1 MVLRNYQERAMTR
14 MRETSGVHP
23 LDEPRRA
30 LEVESGAFLLVMQK
44 SSLVVQ
50 PKIMQAQEYGLTKE
64 RIMITPKPR
73 RTPGSHRGSFSLSP
87 TITDPEV
94 IPI

>member
-1 MVLRNYQERAMTR
+1 
-14 MRETSGVHP
+14 
-23 LDEPRRA
+23 
-30 LEVESGAFLLVMQK
+30 MQK

-50 PKIMQAQEYGLTKE
+50 PEIMQAREYGLTKE
-64 RIMITPKPR
+64 RIMITPKMNILQIPIIDEFR
-73 RTPGSHRGSFSLSP
+73 ASSKSKRTAEFTAEKGLWTQNPCRTPGSHRGSFLLSP

>member
-1 MVLRNYQERAMTR
+1 
-14 MRETSGVHP
+14 
-23 LDEPRRA
+23 
-30 LEVESGAFLLVMQK
+30 MQK

-64 RIMITPKPR
+64 RIMITPKMNILQIPIIDEFSASSKSKQTAEFAAEKGLWTQNPR